1 MIIIYMIKYTFV
13 HPTKSGGTSV
23 DNYFAQH
30 YKDYITNMGH
40 EGSCKNDNNSIII
53 VRDVNSRFLSM
64 YKYWKNGS
72 ERYRLNQN
80 LKNKRKDVSILDFI
94 HLIKNNKTQL
104 YSVFTWNQHFDNTTT
119 WIDKD
124 TDYKNI
130 IIVRYE
136 KNLNNKIQ
144 TLINKLG
151 IPNKNIILPCKNV
164 SIPVSN
170 EHELIQN
177 KEVQTFIT
185 DYFKDDIEFIH
196 KIETTPEIFKLVI

>member
-1 MIIIYMIKYTFV
+1 MIQYTFV

-23 DNYFAQH
+23 ERYFAHH
-30 YKDYITNMGH
+30 YKDYIKNTGH
-40 EGSCKNDNNSIII
+40 GCTCKNDNNSIII

-64 YKYWKNGS
+64 YKYWRHGS
-72 ERYRLNQN
+72 EEHILNEE
-80 LKNKRKDVSILDFI
+80 LKNKLKDVSILDFI
-94 HLIKNNKTQL
+94 HLIKNNKTEL
-104 YSVFTWNQHFDNTTT
+104 YRKSIWKQHFDNTTA
-119 WIDKD
+119 WINKN

-136 KNLNNKIQ
+136 ENLNNKIQ

-151 IPNKNIILPCKNV
+151 IPNKNIPLPFKNV

-170 EHELIQN
+170 EDELIHN

-185 DYFKDDIEFIH
+185 KYFKDDIDFIH
-196 KIETTPEIFKLVI
+196 KVETNPELFKMVI